1 VSKRYQSILGALLC
15 VGLIGC
21 SPQRPAASAPEA
33 SSIGKPP
40 KTRAIRDLPGWVT
53 VPGGSAVFGSREA
66 GAPPP
71 REGVVPSFWMSR
83 TEITTAQFARF
94 LNDTRTPF
102 ESPQFVGAP
111 GHLSPRDP
119 RDPVVFVSHA
129 QAGAYARWLSGW
141 LRVEVSLPTED
152 EWEYAARGGVHAAP
166 YPWGWAEPAGRA
178 AFRLDGLRPVG
189 SYPPNPYLLYDLGG
203 NAAEWC
209 AAAPDAPRA
218 PVRGGSWS
226 ERSPRLLR
234 VWNRVEL
241 PRDYRDADTGFRV
254 IARPAAD

>member
-1 VSKRYQSILGALLC
+1 MSKRYLSILGSLLC
-15 VGLIGC
+15 AGLLGC
-21 SPQRPAASAPEA
+21 SPQRPDASGP
-33 SSIGKPP
+33 SIGKPP

-53 VPGGSAVFGSREA
+53 VPGGAALLGSREE

-71 REGVVPSFWMSR
+71 REVAVASFWMSR
-83 TEITTAQFARF
+83 TEITAAQFARF
-94 LNDTRTPF
+94 LNDTGTPF

-119 RDPVVFVSHA
+119 RDPVVFVSYE
-129 QAGAYARWLSGW
+129 QASAYARWLSGW
-141 LRVEVSLPTED
+141 LRVEVTLPTED

-166 YPWGWAEPAGRA
+166 YPWGWADPSGRA
-178 AFRLDGLRPVG
+178 AFRLEGARPVG
-189 SYPPNPYLLYDLGG
+189 SYPYLLYDLAG
-203 NAAEWC
+203 NIAEWC
-209 AAAPDAPRA
+209 RAAPDAVRA

-226 ERSPRLLR
+226 ERSPRTLR

-254 IARPAAD
+254 IARPAVED